1 MNKQTRLTPTSR
13 WRERLVRLAND
24 TKWGEH
30 LAYWV
35 GKAAGGLQLRMEK
48 LSPAGEIP
56 WTPLRR
62 PIAHAT
68 VAVITTGGV
77 HLCIDEQFDL
87 KTDASFRTIP
97 RSASSA
103 DLCIT
108 HEHYDRRDALRDLN
122 LIFPLERLLELEA
135 AGIVGRV
142 ADVHYGFGFVHDPRD
157 LLVSGRQVGKLLALA
172 GVDIVIL
179 VPA

>member
-1 MNKQTRLTPTSR
+1 VGK
-13 WRERLVRLAND
+13 
-24 TKWGEH
+24 H

-35 GKAAGGLQLRMEK
+35 GKAAGGLQLRLER
-48 LSPAGEIP
+48 LRPAGEIP

-62 PIAHAT
+62 PIAQAT

-77 HLCIDEQFDL
+77 HLCSEEPFNL
-87 KTDASFRTIP
+87 KTDATFRAIP
-97 RSASSA
+97 RNSSSA

-135 AGIVGRV
+135 EGIISRV
-142 ADVHYGFGFVHDPRD
+142 ADVNYGFGFVQDPHD
-157 LLVSGRQVGKLLALA
+157 LLAPGHQVGTLLAQ
-172 GVDIVIL
+172 GEVDLVIL

>member
-1 MNKQTRLTPTSR
+1 MNEQTRLTPISR

-24 TKWGEH
+24 TEWGEH

-35 GKAAGGLQLRMEK
+35 GKVAGGLQLRLEK
-48 LSPAGEIP
+48 LRPAGEIP

-62 PIAHAT
+62 PIAQAT
-68 VAVITTGGV
+68 VAIVTTGGV
-77 HLCIDEQFDL
+77 HLCTDESFDL
-87 KTDASFRTIP
+87 KTDASFRAIP

-122 LIFPLERLLELEA
+122 LMKIESRPLRGKPWEYLFYLDFL
-135 AGIVGRV
+135 GRADSAV
-142 ADVHYGFGFVHDPRD
+142 A
-157 LLVSGRQVGKLLALA
+157 QNALNHLREIA
-172 GVDIVIL
+172 DFLRVLGCY
-179 VPA
+179 PKGA